1 MKWVIILPDI
11 TRADVYHS
19 NGRNR
24 WTKQVEETIKTEK
37 IITCRRKNRTEKM
50 KRSWRNNK
58 NRANYYN

>member
-11 TRADVYHS
+11 TRAYVYHS
-19 NGRNR
+19 NCKNR
-24 WTKQVEETIKTEK
+24 WTKQVEETIKQ
-37 IITCRRKNRTEKM
+37 RKLLHVEERIETEKM